1 MNENLGELDTRDQS
15 DVKVNQMLIEVLI
28 DRLQ

>member
-1 MNENLGELDTRDQS
+1 MNENLGELDTRDQG
-15 DVKVNQMLIEVLI
+15 DVKVNQMLIEVLT